1 MLQTAATVF
10 SGLISL
16 ASDPMTTAKAMFP
29 VAKAMFLALLPLAG
43 PTARPTLAADVPA
56 IAPAV
61 SDGFAAFQRD
71 ISPQIL
77 AIRPV
82 DDAKHWRQI
91 EPAVF
96 NLAETHAERLQ
107 ALDDTARIETLAA
120 LAGFIDRIRDA
131 AASRPVIAAGRR
143 VIGLLDPA
151 RGLDPQ
157 EITTIAL
164 AYDTDPTVFKQT
176 PENGQSI
183 AEVADAFLAA
193 VHDAATTH
201 SPATIVVLG
210 HGLPTE
216 IQSYSILV
224 EQLVDALLPPSL
236 PAGNPSATGGRPA
249 ADDGPADDLGHLDLG
264 HLVLICDDCFS
275 ADFLVNLLDG
285 LEAAC
290 HARGLSLVSLPTCI
304 AGTNHGR
311 YGHASVGEKF
321 VPHFWKDVIELF
333 YVRRPRPA
341 AVTLSGFFE
350 GVDSMMYG
358 YGRAPVFA
366 GSRIAGWRIVDP
378 DLVQDPIVFVPLT
391 ADEVAELRRI
401 LGLPADAPLPH
412 RLDVG

>member
-1 MLQTAATVF
+1 MTATKPRNPRQPLRHLATPRM
-10 SGLISL
+10 
-16 ASDPMTTAKAMFP
+16 ATA
-29 VAKAMFLALLPLAG
+29 VLVALLPAFG
-43 PTARPTLAADVPA
+43 PKARPTVAADSPV

-71 ISPQIL
+71 ISPRIL

-96 NLAETHAERLQ
+96 NLAEAHAERLQ

-164 AYDTDPTVFKQT
+164 AYDTEPTVFKQT
-176 PENGQSI
+176 PASGQSI
-183 AEVADAFLAA
+183 AEVADAFLTA
-193 VHDAATTH
+193 VHEAATTQA
-201 SPATIVVLG
+201 PTTIVVLG

-216 IQSYSILV
+216 IQSYSIPV
-224 EQLVDALLPPSL
+224 EKLVDALLPAPRE
-236 PAGNPSATGGRPA
+236 AGPPSATGDQPVGGGQA
-249 ADDGPADDLGHLDLG
+249 VDLG

-290 HARGLSLVSLPTCI
+290 RARGLSLVSLPACI

-341 AVTLSGFFE
+341 TVTLSGFFD

-366 GSRIAGWRIVDP
+366 GSRISGWRIVDP

-391 ADEVAELRRI
+391 QDEVAELRRI